1 MLTFGLSDMTID
13 NDQLEVSST
22 KLVASL
28 DSFKW
33 NGRLN
38 APYGAWIASDRNTE
52 QFFQVDFQR
61 VMRVRKIA
69 TQGHPK
75 YEYWT
80 TKYRLDYTVNHTA
93 NGSMWNTYTE
103 DGEDKVR
110 NPMSW
115 LRFGKEQFC
124 LMHVYVNVCK

>member
-33 NGRLN
+33 NARLN
-38 APYGAWIASDRNTE
+38 APYGAWIASERDTE

-61 VMRVRKIA
+61 VMRIRKLA

-75 YEYWT
+75 YQYWI
-80 TKYRLDYTVNHTA
+80 TKYQLEYTVNDTA
-93 NGSMWNTYTE
+93 NGSVWNIYSE
-103 DGEDKVR
+103 DGVDKVR
-110 NPMSW
+110 RDEAV
-115 LRFGKEQFC
+115 LF
-124 LMHVYVNVCK
+124 VCE